1 MRTTFR
7 LKTLVVA
14 IATFSVAS
22 VASAAGLDRS
32 GQDMTAFLQDG
43 VYAEAVYTYIDAD
56 VSGYDNAEVR
66 PTDNS
71 AFTRGNKTGDISEDY
86 DFFRYGAKADI
97 NNTFSVGILYD
108 EPFGASAEYTGDND
122 FVGSA
127 GEAVDDVIASQLGK
141 SNGVTDVQGLRDLIQ
156 GTQGALAK
164 AETDLTAGRADLVA
178 AKAQVQAAQAALAQ
192 NPDLAPVLNPRITAG
207 LAGIAEGQAK
217 ITAGEAQLAEGQQG
231 LNGLQG
237 LESFADGRLANDET
251 TKVEVR
257 SNSITAILGAKF
269 GPNKNFQVYGGPV
282 AQRIESQVRLRGDAY
297 GPATGYTSNSNA
309 DQDYGYLAG
318 ISYSKPEI
326 ALKAALTYR
335 SEIDHSMDIT
345 ETYPLAGVVAGDP
358 AAATRSGEIEI
369 TTPKSVNFDFQTG
382 LNPTTLAT
390 AKLRWV
396 PWSDFVIT
404 PPLYNAVSKNN
415 LLYADEGLNLV
426 EYEDDQWQVEVGI
439 AKRLAPALAVSGT
452 VGWDSGA
459 GDPTTSLGPI
469 EGYYSVGL
477 GAKYNVTENWA
488 VSAGGKYLWF
498 GDAQGALPT
507 DKIVADFEDNDGFI
521 AGVKLSYQAKQNF
534 N

>member
-1 MRTTFR
+1 MRTTFH

-56 VSGYDNAEVR
+56 VSGYDSANNNPGV
-66 PTDNS
+66 NS
-71 AFTRGNKTGDISEDY
+71 YERGNKTGDIAEGY

-97 NNTFSVGILYD
+97 NDTFSVGILYD
-108 EPFGASAEYTGDND
+108 EPFGAAAEYTGDSNFVSKGDVNNSIIELTNGD
-122 FVGSA
+122 FNGATIEPEITRLTGVAQDTSATPEERAAAGAGATALSTAVG
-127 GEAVDDVIASQLGK
+127 IA
-141 SNGVTDVQGLRDLIQ
+141 
-156 GTQGALAK
+156 
-164 AETDLTAGRADLVA
+164 RAD
-178 AKAQVQAAQAALAQ
+178 
-192 NPDLAPVLNPRITAG
+192 AG
-207 LAGIAEGQAK
+207 A
-217 ITAGEAQLAEGQQG
+217 TVGE
-231 LNGLQG
+231 NT
-237 LESFADGRLANDET
+237 N
-251 TKVEVR
+251 VEVR

-269 GPNKNFQVYGGPV
+269 GANKNFQVYGGPV
-282 AQRIESQVRLRGDAY
+282 AQRIKSEVKLRGLAY

-309 DQDYGYLAG
+309 DQDYGYIAG
-318 ISYSKPEI
+318 MSYSKPEI

-335 SEIDHSMDIT
+335 SEIDHDMDII
-345 ETYPLAGVVAGDP
+345 ETYPLFGILTEAEALRQGAPAATAAGLGA
-358 AAATRSGEIEI
+358 AAATQRNKIEI

-390 AKLRWV
+390 AKVRWV

-404 PPLYNAVSKNN
+404 PPLYNEVSKNN
-415 LLYADEGLNLV
+415 KLYEENGLNLV

-477 GAKYNVTENWA
+477 GAKYNVTKNWA

-507 DKIVADFEDNDGFI
+507 DKIVADFEDNDGYI
-521 AGVKLSYQAKQNF
+521 VGVKLSYQAMQNF